1 MNFRLIPMLWTV
13 CATACAVVVAAP
25 SPALAQDIQTAKI
38 GLSLPLTGRFAP
50 VARQVEF
57 GAMAAFQ
64 AHKNAGGKGE
74 IVLFDDQC
82 DPERAKAAATEFE
95 QQNVSVITGPLCYA
109 FAKSLA
115 LTLKENALERGA
127 DAGSTAIFTLATR
140 NADLARARQV
150 EELTLAS
157 ISKAHDAEA
166 TAIVDLILPRIA
178 DRPFA
183 ILDDGSI
190 YGRGLSDA
198 VRLKAEQ
205 NGLKP
210 VVTANFRPL
219 QTSQRALLRR
229 LARSGVEA
237 VFVAASAEDIIT
249 IAKDMATLNMNWA
262 LAAGETA
269 RLLSFT
275 PGATLLP
282 EGLLA
287 VLPAIP
293 TITPGSIDISPM
305 SDEEDKG
312 QETLPL
318 EGPVLLGYAA
328 MEVALAV
335 AQKPAAER
343 TIAGASFDTLLG
355 SLTFDE
361 SARAPAFPFQLMRWT
376 NGAFEPLAA
385 N

>member
-1 MNFRLIPMLWTV
+1 MF
-13 CATACAVVVAAP
+13 
-25 SPALAQDIQTAKI
+25 AQDTQNTKV

-57 GAMAAFQ
+57 GAMAALT
-64 AHKNAGGKGE
+64 AHKNAGGKSE

-82 DPERAKAAATEFE
+82 DPERAKAAATIFE
-95 QQNVSVITGPLCYA
+95 KQKVPVITGPLCFA

-115 LTLKENALERGA
+115 LALKENALQRGA
-127 DAGSTAIFTLATR
+127 NKSSTAIFTLETR
-140 NADLARARQV
+140 NNDLARARQV
-150 EELTLAS
+150 EELALAS
-157 ISKAHDAEA
+157 LSKAHDAEA
-166 TAIVDLILPRIA
+166 AAIVDLILPRIA

-205 NGLKP
+205 GGLKP
-210 VVTANFRPL
+210 VITANFRPL

-249 IAKDMATLNMNWA
+249 IAKDMATLNMSWA
-262 LAAGETA
+262 IATGETA
-269 RLLSFT
+269 SLLSFT

-293 TITPGSIDISPM
+293 AVTPESINIPAK
-305 SDEEDKG
+305 SDEADEG
-312 QETLPL
+312 QAVLPL

-328 MEVALAV
+328 MEVALAF
-335 AQKPAAER
+335 AQKPATER
-343 TIAGASFDTLLG
+343 AIAGASYDTVLG
-355 SLTFDE
+355 PLTFDQ
-361 SARAPAFPFQLMRWT
+361 SARAPVFPFQLMRWT
-376 NGAFEPLAA
+376 NGAFEPVAG